1 MHRGTSRLVE
11 LLVDRLVDP
20 VVQPSGLRLASRF
33 ALVAIAAA
41 LVGCAS
47 EPQRLTLKDPS
58 TNDAAFHVALRPAA
72 WARAGGGPARGFEAG
87 YQQYR
92 AEGPQTLPANQSL
105 IVGAQTIT
113 GPDTLLQ
120 KAKVVAWHFG
130 YTDRLY
136 FGPAFEFDFSGGGMK
151 LDVDYE
157 LRPQSGVL
165 GTQPFARS
173 RTLPYGSV
181 TPRWRFG
188 PLFAVEARIAAA
200 GATDRA
206 EHNRQDVAL
215 VLSPVPALS
224 LRLGYAWQRTTI
236 QSWSDPL
243 FDNVDLRIRAHGPA
257 ASLRVQF

>member
-1 MHRGTSRLVE
+1 MHQRR
-11 LLVDRLVDP
+11 
-20 VVQPSGLRLASRF
+20 SRF
-33 ALVAIAAA
+33 VTRVAIAATTAAAAA
-41 LVGCAS
+41 LAGCAS
-47 EPQRLTLKDPS
+47 EPQRLALRDPS
-58 TNDAAFHVALRPAA
+58 ANDGAFHVAFRPAA

-87 YQQYR
+87 YQQYK
-92 AEGPQTLPANQSL
+92 AEGPQTLAAGQVL
-105 IVGAQTIT
+105 TVGAQTIA

-136 FGPAFEFDFSGGGMK
+136 FGPAFEFEFAGGGLK

-165 GTQPFARS
+165 GAQPFARS
-173 RTLPYGSV
+173 NTLPYGSV

-188 PLFAVEARIAAA
+188 PMFAIEARLAAA

-206 EHNRQDVAL
+206 EHNRHEAAL
-215 VLSPVPALS
+215 VLNPLPPLA

-236 QSWSDPL
+236 KSWSDPL
-243 FDNVDLRIRAHGPA
+243 FDNVELRIRARGPA
-257 ASLRVQF
+257 ASLRLEF